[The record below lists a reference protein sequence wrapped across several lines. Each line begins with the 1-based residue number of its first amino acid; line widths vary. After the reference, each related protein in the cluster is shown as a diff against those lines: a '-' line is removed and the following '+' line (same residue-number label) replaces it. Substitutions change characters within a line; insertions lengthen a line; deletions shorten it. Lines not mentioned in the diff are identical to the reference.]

1 MSYTPQL
8 WNMSSAAAELA
19 VDRRAVGRAC
29 ATIEPVKTDG
39 KSKYWL
45 MADIVRALYADS
57 GAINPAHEKGRL
69 DKLRADK
76 VELELDIA
84 RGKVVPLEA
93 AADTVDR
100 LLAAVRARILG
111 LPTKAAPAV
120 LGLESLPEIRDAID
134 IHVRECLNELAEI
147 SPTEIVA
154 TRAAVTIEGTA
165 ETSDQPVGGHTQEA
179 EPRK

>member
-1 MSYTPQL
+1 MAYTPQL

-29 ATIEPVKTDG
+29 AAIDPVKVDG

-76 VELELDIA
+76 VELELQIA
-84 RGKVVPLEA
+84 RSEVVPLDA
-93 AADTVDR
+93 MAGTVDR
-100 LLAAVRARILG
+100 ILAGVRARL
-111 LPTKAAPAV
+111 LSVPTKAAPDC
-120 LGLESLPEIRDAID
+120 LGRESLPEIRAEIEK
-134 IHVRECLNELAEI
+134 HVRECLDELAGLSSAKIMDTRPDAADEA
-147 SPTEIVA
+147 A
-154 TRAAVTIEGTA
+154 TGSEVE
-165 ETSDQPVGGHTQEA
+165 
-179 EPRK
+179 